1 MYCTYRGLI
10 VRETINFLLEVLNL
24 NTLLFVDRHL
34 VGQIISLSLV
44 FFIHLFDSSS
54 KGLFLLLSLS
64 KLDLNV
70 SQ

>member
-34 VGQIISLSLV
+34 IGQIISLSLV
-44 FFIHLFDSSS
+44 FFIHASIFLILVPRVSFSS
-54 KGLFLLLSLS
+54 
-64 KLDLNV
+64 
-70 SQ
+70 